1 MEFKPFDTGEIDKL
15 REQYAAEAK
24 ARWGGSDAY
33 RESEARESKRSKAD
47 QAQVFAQSGEIFA
60 AFAGLVGTTPA
71 NAEVQSLVQR
81 WQAFI
86 TANYYDC
93 TNEIL
98 AGLGQ
103 MYVADVRFTQNIDR
117 YGAGTAELM
126 SQAIAI
132 YCGAKS

>member
-24 ARWGGSDAY
+24 ARWGESDAY
-33 RESEARESKRSKAD
+33 RESEARELGRSKAD

-60 AFAGLVGTTPA
+60 AFARFVGTSPA
-71 NAEVQSLVQR
+71 SAEVQALVER

-86 TANYYDC
+86 SANYYDC
-93 TNEIL
+93 TPEIL

-103 MYVADVRFTQNIDR
+103 MYVADARFTQNMDR
-117 YGAGTAELM
+117 YGAGTAKLM
-126 SQAIAI
+126 SEAIAV
-132 YCGAKS
+132 YCGAK